1 MLARKDRRGTADFIH
16 RGSGIGSFNRVGLP
30 GHPSVLERPSGRF
43 RKSAHRRNAL
53 WCSAKAPERTL
64 WACAVALAQRG
75 PVGLGGGSMR
85 PNAYGASG
93 SDSKTGNFRR
103 GTARKRHW
111 LMPRISFLPSRSVSD
126 RRGHVAMRNSH
137 WPMGLDIFGVNCA
150 RWSMT
155 MHRASL
161 LKRRAVL
168 AGLCL
173 AFPEL
178 RFALSLTSAVRIR
191 RAKTFRGPVGL
202 DKIFVAR
209 GQMCRK

>member
-1 MLARKDRRGTADFIH
+1 M
-16 RGSGIGSFNRVGLP
+16 
-30 GHPSVLERPSGRF
+30 
-43 RKSAHRRNAL
+43 
-53 WCSAKAPERTL
+53 
-64 WACAVALAQRG
+64 
-75 PVGLGGGSMR
+75 GLGGGSMR

-126 RRGHVAMRNSH
+126 RRGHIAMRNSH

-161 LKRRAVL
+161 LERRAVL
-168 AGLCL
+168 AGLSL

-178 RFALSLTSAVRIR
+178 RFALSLTSTVRIR
-191 RAKTFRGPVGL
+191 HAKTFRGPVSL
-202 DKIFVAR
+202 NQIFVTH
-209 GQMCRK
+209 GQMCGKRLPLVKQSIWGMRQAGGKQFLCMVRASCGIFQLSN

>member
-1 MLARKDRRGTADFIH
+1 M
-16 RGSGIGSFNRVGLP
+16 
-30 GHPSVLERPSGRF
+30 LERPSGRF

-53 WCSAKAPERTL
+53 WFSAKAPERIL

-103 GTARKRHW
+103 GTARKGHW
-111 LMPRISFLPSRSVSD
+111 VMPRISFLPSRSVCD

-161 LKRRAVL
+161 LERRAVL
-168 AGLCL
+168 AGLSL

-209 GQMCRK
+209 GQMCGK

>member
-1 MLARKDRRGTADFIH
+1 MC
-16 RGSGIGSFNRVGLP
+16 
-30 GHPSVLERPSGRF
+30 VLERPGGRF
-43 RKSAHRRNAL
+43 RKSAHRRDAL
-53 WCSAKAPERTL
+53 WCSARASERTL
-64 WACAVALAQRG
+64 WARAVALAQRG
-75 PVGLGGGSMR
+75 PVGLGGGSVR

-103 GTARKRHW
+103 GTARKGLW

-126 RRGHVAMRNSH
+126 RRGHIAMRNSH

-161 LKRRAVL
+161 LERRAVL

-178 RFALSLTSAVRIR
+178 RVALSLTSAVRIR
-191 RAKTFRGPVGL
+191 HAKTFRGPLGL
-202 DKIFVAR
+202 DQEFLLPVGKCMVNE
-209 GQMCRK
+209 CP